1 MNVNYTPG
9 TWVWEPGS
17 SGHGGG
23 MDEPPEEGHDAYVY
37 DIETDYVIA
46 ICPEVTYKE
55 DPESEYDDGIRY
67 YGNANANAALIAESK
82 ELLWATEYMFKML
95 SESKGH
101 FTIDEQNRVQSA
113 IERAK
118 GMWRK

>member
-23 MDEPPEEGHDAYVY
+23 LDEPPEEGYDAYVY
-37 DIETDYVIA
+37 DIESDLVVA
-46 ICPEVTYKE
+46 VCPEVTYIV
-55 DPESEYDDGIRY
+55 DPESEWDDGIRY
-67 YGNANANAALIAESK
+67 LGSANANAALMAEAK
-82 ELLWATEYMFKML
+82 ELLWACEYMFKMIT
-95 SESKGH
+95 ESQGY
-101 FTIDEQNRVQSA
+101 FTIDEQNRTQSA

-118 GMWRK
+118 GMRK